1 MPLLREEA
9 AKLSNNQLVS
19 GVVEEIIDKDEMFA
33 FLPFVGVKGKA
44 YV

>member
-33 FLPFVGVKGKA
+33 FLPFV
-44 YV
+44 